1 MQMRALLLFCLL
13 PLSAWA
19 AVIRVENGKTI
30 RQAIEMAQPGD
41 SILIAKGI
49 YREGNLTIK
58 KPLTLAGI
66 DYPVLDGENKYEI
79 LTVTGPDVTITGLKF
94 INTGTAN
101 IEDIAAIKALDVM
114 HLRVIRN
121 KFENAFFG
129 IYFANSNNSW
139 VQENTLIGE
148 SKSDNQAG
156 NGIHMWKCDHMTI
169 EKNEIRGHRDGI
181 YFEFVTKSRVADNF
195 SHENQRYGL
204 HFMFSHDD
212 EYESNIFR
220 NNGAGIAVM
229 YSNGVKMKG
238 NRFEENSGNS
248 SYGLLLK
255 EIADSRIIDN
265 IFRNNSI
272 GIYMEGCSR
281 GEFIHNTFTGNGWA
295 LRVQASCDANT
306 FTRNGFFSNSFD
318 VATNGSIS
326 LNDIHHNY
334 WDKYEG
340 YDLNKDGVGDIPF
353 RPVSL
358 YGMVV
363 EKMPISIVLWRSI
376 LVLLLDRTEKILPAV
391 TPENLVDKTPLMKFD
406 KTKSDLITKTP

>member
-1 MQMRALLLFCLL
+1 MRAFLLFCLL

-19 AVIRVENGKTI
+19 GVIRVENGRTI
-30 RQAIEMAQPGD
+30 RQAVEMAQPGD
-41 SILIAKGI
+41 SILIAKGA
-49 YREGNLTIK
+49 YREGNLIIK
-58 KPLTLAGI
+58 KPLTLVGI

-79 LTVTGPDVTITGLKF
+79 LTITGPDVTITGLKF
-94 INTGTAN
+94 INTGTAS
-101 IEDIAAIKALDVM
+101 IEDIAAIKALDVT

-139 VQENTLIGE
+139 VQENILLSEG
-148 SKSDNQAG
+148 KSDSQTG

-169 EKNEIRGHRDGI
+169 EKNEIHGHRDGI
-181 YFEFVTKSRVADNF
+181 YFEFVTKSRVAENF

-220 NNGAGIAVM
+220 NNGAGVAVM

-238 NRFEENSGNS
+238 NHFEENSGNS

-255 EIADSRIIDN
+255 DIADSHIGDN

-281 GEFIHNTFTGNGWA
+281 GEFVHNTFSGNGWA

-306 FTRNGFFSNSFD
+306 FTRNGFFANSFD